1 MKDLKTWQFVVQRLK
16 KQRPVLLLVV
26 VESIGSSPGRQGF
39 KMAVDTEG
47 VIFGSIGGGMME
59 HKLVE
64 LAKEKLK
71 MGVSEPFLK
80 RQIHSKEAAIVQSG
94 MICSGEQTVLFYFF
108 TPDDLSKI
116 EEIIESLTSNTEGSL
131 SFSQEGFELNKIKNN
146 DNFKFINQLE
156 SWSYVEKI
164 GFQNQLYIVGG
175 GHCAY
180 ALSKQMRALN
190 NDFYISLF
198 DDRGDLNT
206 FLEND
211 FPHQKKVVD
220 YHKIAEEIPSGENV
234 FVVIMTFGY
243 RTDDLV
249 LRGLLE
255 KKFKYLGILGSESKI
270 KKMFLDLKN
279 EGVGEEILN
288 KIHAP
293 IGLIKHTKTPEEI
306 AVSIAAEIIEIKN
319 NVKYV

>member
-1 MKDLKTWQFVVQRLK
+1 MFYRSLPKLSRL
-16 KQRPVLLLVV
+16 
-26 VESIGSSPGRQGF
+26 E
-39 KMAVDTEG
+39 
-47 VIFGSIGGGMME
+47 VI
-59 HKLVE
+59 KL
-64 LAKEKLK
+64 
-71 MGVSEPFLK
+71 
-80 RQIHSKEAAIVQSG
+80 
-94 MICSGEQTVLFYFF
+94 
-108 TPDDLSKI
+108 
-116 EEIIESLTSNTEGSL
+116 
-131 SFSQEGFELNKIKNN
+131 
-146 DNFKFINQLE
+146 NFKFINHLE
-156 SWSYVEKI
+156 SWNYVEKI

>member
-1 MKDLKTWQFVVQRLK
+1 MKDLKTWAFIAQRLE
-16 KQRPVLLLVV
+16 KQQPVLLLVV

-39 KMAVDTEG
+39 KMVVDTEG

-71 MGVSEPFLK
+71 TGAFESFLK
-80 RQIHSKEAAIVQSG
+80 RQIHSKDAAIDQSG

-108 TPDDLSKI
+108 KQEDLDKI
-116 EEIIESLTSNTEGSL
+116 KAIIQNLSSNTEGVI
-131 SFSQEGFELNKIKNN
+131 SFTQDGFEFNKIKNN
-146 DNFKFINQLE
+146 DNFKFVNHLK
-156 SWSYVEKI
+156 SWRYVEKT
-164 GFQNQLYIVGG
+164 GFQNQLFIVGG

-180 ALSKQMRALN
+180 SLSKQMRALN

-198 DDRGDLNT
+198 DNRGDLNT
-206 FLEND
+206 FLAND
-211 FPHQKKVVD
+211 FPHQKKIID
-220 YHKIAEEIPSGENV
+220 YQNIADEIPSGENV

-249 LRGLLE
+249 LRGLLG
-255 KKFKYLGILGSESKI
+255 KKVKYLGILGSESKLQ
-270 KKMFLDLKN
+270 KMFFDLKN
-279 EGVGEEILN
+279 DGVGEEILN

-293 IGLIKHTKTPEEI
+293 IGLIKHAKTPEEI
-306 AVSIAAEIIEIKN
+306 ALSIAAEII
-319 NVKYV
+319 NVKQLPH